1 MPRQRGF
8 DDSMIR
14 QSIANQQKAE
24 LNLPSEFDRSGTSV
38 ENASLGGNPQVSRAD
53 SAAATDRG
61 TFFWVQASTPR
72 QGISVNDDAPRDA
85 QLVEAALAG
94 DRDAF
99 GALVTRYQDRLFNSL
114 LRVVGAHEDAADAV
128 QDAFVQAY
136 TKLESY
142 RGAAQFYTW
151 LYRIAMNVALSRRR
165 RRRPM
170 ASVDQAKENVGEE
183 PLDAAEGPEDAVMSQ
198 ERVEHVQMALAGLGD
213 EHRNILV
220 LRELEGFAY
229 EEIADILDLPVGTV
243 RSRIFRARVQLK
255 EKLTSL
261 WGEEAERVG

>member
-1 MPRQRGF
+1 M
-8 DDSMIR
+8 
-14 QSIANQQKAE
+14 
-24 LNLPSEFDRSGTSV
+24 
-38 ENASLGGNPQVSRAD
+38 
-53 SAAATDRG
+53 
-61 TFFWVQASTPR
+61 
-72 QGISVNDDAPRDA
+72 NDDAPRDA

-99 GALVTRYQDRLFNSL
+99 GNLVTRYQDRLFNSL
-114 LRVVGAHEDAADAV
+114 LRMVGSHEDAADAV

-136 TKLESY
+136 TKLDSY

-151 LYRIAMNVALSRRR
+151 LYRIAMNVALSRQR

-170 ASVDQAKENVGEE
+170 ASIDHAKETVGEE
-183 PLDAAEGPEDAVMSQ
+183 PLDAAEGPEDVVLSQ
-198 ERVEHVQMALAGLGD
+198 ERVKHVQSALAGLGD
-213 EHRNILV
+213 EHKRILV
-220 LRELEGFAY
+220 LRAIEGFAY

-261 WGEEAERVG
+261 WGGEAERVG